1 LVLTG
6 SHLCGT
12 STHLEHSDAMTT
24 SNATTEFA
32 ISIGSVQFNLA
43 TSHCSGHEATSGPG
57 HVMRLTTLSE
67 GEAVIEL
74 NGFVGTLTVKS
85 RNEVSMDEDA
95 AATEN
100 HRRVDQSATAALH
113 RLLGVQATPVTT
125 DALLAG
131 NTLNSTTIGNLSALS
146 NLTEEQ
152 DSHPSHNDAEHYLE
166 QLIREFL
173 IASGGSSTVRNVGRY
188 LLTCSDSQNSNR
200 RSAHEEMKVLFV
212 PLQKFLTLRPEIF
225 HVKSVRGKDKI
236 VSLRIDEVGT
246 DDASSITSSPSLS
259 PDRCNSCLNIEEVQA
274 NIINNDKRPC
284 DTEPTLS
291 LSDDRE
297 DDYVQTVVN
306 IDMTSLT
313 GVTERHNISPNR
325 FIRQNSAPA
334 ETTDG
339 AAELMFQSRFTSH
352 ARRLYVGRIPNIE
365 CADEVHA
372 FFRDTIRQS
381 IVLDPSINPNA
392 ALHKVQ
398 YVDGDPVLNVQ
409 IHRDRRFDRRYGFV
423 EFKTVEITTT
433 CLTLHGVTIL
443 GWGKVDVKR
452 PKEYNITL
460 AQKYNITEIPRLDFS
475 RLLGTPNS
483 TILDEPN
490 KIIVNN
496 LTRQLDD
503 CQIMEE
509 EHAKKEDDAGISST
523 ACEELHDSSNL
534 TPESPLPNLGFPY
547 DTDDEFDKGSK
558 DFNCVVKDDTG
569 QQVQSLYTKTKMPV
583 KRFRSKSWGTLKSKS
598 ISWASICS
606 ESDSDSEFGD
616 DDCTV
621 EATKNLAG
629 IRTMEEK
636 IIIFKDDDT
645 VKNNVRQ
652 TSDSSASCLS
662 LLGGSDNRVTDL
674 TDQVTMNDT
683 TKSNWSTV
691 SNKNM
696 NFRRMNSCPSVL
708 DSPSRQSLS
717 PNKYTPPHLRFKTE
731 ESLGA

>member
-1 LVLTG
+1 
-6 SHLCGT
+6 
-12 STHLEHSDAMTT
+12 M
-24 SNATTEFA
+24 
-32 ISIGSVQFNLA
+32 
-43 TSHCSGHEATSGPG
+43 
-57 HVMRLTTLSE
+57 
-67 GEAVIEL
+67 IEL

-85 RNEVSMDEDA
+85 RNEVNMDEDA

-100 HRRVDQSATAALH
+100 HRRVDQSATADLH
-113 RLLGVQATPVTT
+113 RDLGVQATPVTT

-131 NTLNSTTIGNLSALS
+131 NTLNSTTIGNLSVLS

-152 DSHPSHNDAEHYLE
+152 DSHPSHNDAERYLE

-212 PLQKFLTLRPEIF
+212 PLQKFLALRHEIF

-236 VSLRIDEVGT
+236 VRLRIDEVGT
-246 DDASSITSSPSLS
+246 DDASSITSSPSIS
-259 PDRCNSCLNIEEVQA
+259 PERCNHCLNIEEVQA

-291 LSDDRE
+291 LSDHRE
-297 DDYVQTVVN
+297 DDYVPTLVN

-325 FIRQNSAPA
+325 SIRQNSAPAEHNISPNRFIRQNSAPA

-339 AAELMFQSRFTSH
+339 VAELMFQSRFTSH
-352 ARRLYVGRIPNIE
+352 ARRLYVGRIPNIVY
-365 CADEVHA
+365 ADEVHA

-409 IHRDRRFDRRYGFV
+409 IHHDRRFDRRYGFV

-460 AQKYNITEIPRLDFS
+460 AQKYNITEVPSLDFS
-475 RLLGTPNS
+475 RLLGTPDS

-509 EHAKKEDDAGISST
+509 EHAKKEEYAGISST
-523 ACEELHDSSNL
+523 AREELHDSSNL

-558 DFNCVVKDDTG
+558 DFNCVIKDDTD
-569 QQVQSLYTKTKMPV
+569 QQVRSLYTKTKMPV
-583 KRFRSKSWGTLKSKS
+583 LRFRSESCGTLKSKS

-606 ESDSDSEFGD
+606 KSDSDSEFGD
-616 DDCTV
+616 DDRIV

-645 VKNNVRQ
+645 LNNNVRQ
-652 TSDSSASCLS
+652 TSDSSASRLS
-662 LLGGSDNRVTDL
+662 LLGVSDNIVNDM

-708 DSPSRQSLS
+708 DSPCRQSLS
-717 PNKYTPPHLRFKTE
+717 PNKYYIPPHLRFKTE
-731 ESLGA
+731 DSMGA